1 VPRTVGV
8 QPRSAPIPFQ
18 RSWCIPHG
26 ATASLRRDC
35 RRSGAGDP
43 LPGAGRCSRVNGPG
57 HRRQPTCRKCDP
69 LAASTNHQQ
78 LCPTNHRPTNH
89 RPTNHRPT
97 NHRHPNTATETRP
110 EPRPASHFTLPA
122 SRC

>member
-69 LAASTNHQQ
+69 LTSTNHQQ
-78 LCPTNHRPTNH
+78 LCPTNH